1 MRCTGR
7 RLAKGGHATGVL
19 SLNFDLKAAG
29 RCTSQVCIHQCRA
42 GTCSQTCAP
51 PCALQQGASTPA
63 SKHQSRYTAVG
74 EHSADIVKTLCNAL
88 AAAKRTAPSAA
99 IESRLRSSAASS
111 LCGIHALLSTF
122 VKTKRRRETPM

>member
-1 MRCTGR
+1 MHLPGSHSPMSRWY
-7 RLAKGGHATGVL
+7 VL
-19 SLNFDLKAAG
+19 TRMWAA
-29 RCTSQVCIHQCRA
+29 R
-42 GTCSQTCAP
+42 
-51 PCALQQGASTPA
+51 ALQQGAQTP
-63 SKHQSRYTAVG
+63 KHQSRYTAVG
-74 EHSADIVKTLCNAL
+74 EYSADIVKTLCNAL